1 MNTNM
6 QNAVVM
12 TEEDFN
18 LLKSYANKKNDIDH
32 EMSLANELGRAVIV
46 KKDAFPP
53 HCIRINSFVE
63 LLDLETGKTT
73 TFTLVMPENAD
84 ITQQKISILTPI
96 GAALIGFRKTEEVV
110 WKVPAGL
117 KKFRIIEV
125 SNPELITAH

>member
-1 MNTNM
+1 MNMNQ

-18 LLKSYANKKNDIDH
+18 LLKPYFNKTPDKNN

-53 HCIRINSFVE
+53 HGIRINSKVSV
-63 LLDLETGKTT
+63 LDLDTSKTME
-73 TFTLVMPENAD
+73 FTLVMPEHAD
-84 ITQQKISILTPI
+84 MKQQKISILTPI
-96 GAALIGFRKTEEVV
+96 GAALIGFRKGEEVV

-117 KKFRIIEV
+117 KTFRILEV
-125 SNPELITAH
+125 ENK

>member
-1 MNTNM
+1 M

-18 LLKSYANKKNDIDH
+18 LLKSYANKKTDMND

-46 KKDAFPP
+46 RNDAFPP

-63 LLDLETGKTT
+63 LLDLETGKTMK
-73 TFTLVMPENAD
+73 FTLVMPENAD
-84 ITQQKISILTPI
+84 ITRQKISILTPI

-117 KKFRIIEV
+117 KTFRIIEV
-125 SNPELITAH
+125 INPELITSC

>member
-1 MNTNM
+1 M

-12 TEEDFN
+12 TQEDFN
-18 LLKSYANKKNDIDH
+18 LLKSYANKKTVINN

-46 KKDAFPP
+46 KNDAFPP
-53 HCIRINSFVE
+53 HCIRINSVVE
-63 LLDLETGKTT
+63 LLDLDTLKTMK
-73 TFTLVMPENAD
+73 FTLVMPQNAD
-84 ITQQKISILTPI
+84 IKQQKISILTPI

-125 SNPELITAH
+125 VNPEWITTH

>member
-1 MNTNM
+1 MMNTNM

-18 LLKSYANKKNDIDH
+18 LLKSYANKKTDMKN

-46 KKDAFPP
+46 RNDAFPP

-63 LLDLETGKTT
+63 LLDLDTGKTMK
-73 TFTLVMPENAD
+73 FTLVMPENAD

-96 GAALIGFRKTEEVV
+96 GAALIGFRKNEEVV

-117 KKFRIIEV
+117 KTFSIIEV
-125 SNPELITAH
+125 INP